1 MFVHLSTLSQLF
13 PCLCYEFICLTN
25 QDGINELVRFGFNVS
40 DIVGTSFHSFISSM
54 LFFVFLTQMSHLHP
68 IECIMLLA

>member
-13 PCLCYEFICLTN
+13 LCLCYEFICLTN

-54 LFFVFLTQMSHLHP
+54 LFS
-68 IECIMLLA
+68 